1 MIIKEGVEFVTIAGA
16 LPSIWGV
23 DVNLSAEVYHALVEI
38 LATVLLGGITSVENV
53 LFTVRSRAEGADI
66 VVKLMEESLPVI
78 DAAPI

>member
-1 MIIKEGVEFVTIAGA
+1 MIIKEGVVFVTIAGA

-23 DVNLSAEVYHALVEI
+23 DVNLSAEVYHALVGI

-53 LFTVRSRAEGADI
+53 LFTICSRAEGADI
-66 VVKLMEESLPVI
+66 VVKVMKESLPVI